1 MCFVCIRLA
10 PCNVVHV
17 ELFSHLWLLVTFQ
30 SLRTAEEEVEKM
42 AAIAEQ
48 EKLKNISMEKQL
60 EATSPLNPDCPD
72 SSSVPQLQQALRD
85 KDR

>member
-1 MCFVCIRLA
+1 
-10 PCNVVHV
+10 
-17 ELFSHLWLLVTFQ
+17 
-30 SLRTAEEEVEKM
+30 M

-48 EKLKNISMEKQL
+48 EKLKNINMEKQL
-60 EATSPLNPDCPD
+60 EVLSPLITDPHD